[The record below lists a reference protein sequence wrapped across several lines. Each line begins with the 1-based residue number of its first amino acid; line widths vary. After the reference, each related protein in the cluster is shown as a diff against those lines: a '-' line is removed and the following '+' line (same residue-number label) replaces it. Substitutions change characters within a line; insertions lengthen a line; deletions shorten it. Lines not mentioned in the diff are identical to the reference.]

1 MDKPK
6 IFRVVYQTAY
16 SKGRIRV
23 YVGNFFGNSTLRN
36 IDKLLRLEK
45 AHCTSEQQAQLLMD
59 LEEEKLMSWSTK
71 RNHLEKCIKRVKAQT
86 WGKTC

>member
-16 SKGRIRV
+16 SKGCIRV

-36 IDKLLRLEK
+36 IDKLLKLAKTYCTDDQRL
-45 AHCTSEQQAQLLMD
+45 TLLED
-59 LEEEKLMSWSTK
+59 LEEEKVMNWGTK
-71 RNHLEKCIKRVKAQT
+71 RNHLEKCIKKIKAQA